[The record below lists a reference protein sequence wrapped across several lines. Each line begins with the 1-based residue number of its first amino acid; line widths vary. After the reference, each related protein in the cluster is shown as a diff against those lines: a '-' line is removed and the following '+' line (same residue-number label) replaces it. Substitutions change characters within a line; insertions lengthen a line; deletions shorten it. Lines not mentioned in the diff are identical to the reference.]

1 MLAHLRPRTESR
13 AQTPTLKSA
22 VVCAVHHPDPLWGKC
37 DAVLFL
43 TVFPIPLHNLP
54 AYLGDV
60 AYLFALTMTLYL
72 LVRKVVTAGRQG
84 KQLHAGDAMLEI
96 SSCLLPWVACPFR
109 FVESQLWAHKILLG
123 VSSAL
128 GWMRFLQVRLQGC
141 RVGWG
146 AESNGGEC
154 GGRAWNVEGWDD
166 EGGD

>member
-1 MLAHLRPRTESR
+1 LKAASCLR
-13 AQTPTLKSA
+13 A
-22 VVCAVHHPDPLWGKC
+22 VNHPDPLWGKC

-72 LVRKVVTAGRQG
+72 LVRKVATAGRQG
-84 KQLHAGDAMLEI
+84 KQLHAADAFLEI

-109 FVESQLWAHKILLG
+109 FFESQLWAHKILLG

-128 GWMRFLQVRLQGC
+128 GWMRFLQVRCAAGVGLGSEC
-141 RVGWG
+141 RACVM
-146 AESNGGEC
+146 S
-154 GGRAWNVEGWDD
+154 GGRSVERWRDWTARVEG
-166 EGGD
+166 ERGRRAL